1 MYLKVKKKNFNL
13 KIRYLQEKSKNQS
26 TTDLFP
32 CYNATGNLQVL
43 FLETEMRQ
51 VFRDFQAPEKVLLML
66 WETERHLGW
75 CDNQF

>member
-1 MYLKVKKKNFNL
+1 M
-13 KIRYLQEKSKNQS
+13 
-26 TTDLFP
+26 TDLFP

-66 WETERHLGW
+66 WETERHLEW